1 MRPSLSSRATQ
12 PARRGLARPSPRTSP
27 TNRRSAGFSIIELMI
42 SVMVLVIGLM
52 CAVTAGVRISK
63 LQSTT
68 QEYEQAHNTS
78 RDVLEK
84 MRNGDLSAQYEAY
97 ADAPAFDSG
106 DQQVQVTFP
115 AELLDE
121 ALGGAVPATAR
132 FRDMDADGDVD
143 FDAASTDPGSLLPVR
158 VSVVQEGFRFRM
170 DSLIAAK

>member
-1 MRPSLSSRATQ
+1 MRPSLASGSTQ
-12 PARRGLARPSPRTSP
+12 PAPRGLASPSPRTGP
-27 TNRRSAGFSIIELMI
+27 TDTRRAGFSIIELMI

-63 LQSTT
+63 LQSAT
-68 QEYEQAHNTS
+68 QEYEQAHNAS

-84 MRNGDLSAQYEAY
+84 MRNGDLAAQYEAY
-97 ADAPAFDSG
+97 AGAPTFDIG

-115 AELLDE
+115 AELLDA

-143 FDAASTDPGSLLPVR
+143 LDAGSADPGSLLPVR
-158 VSVVQEGFRFRM
+158 VSVVQEGFRYRM
-170 DSLIAAK
+170 DSLIAEK